1 MLPIG
6 AEKPS
11 LIKAY
16 ALDRAPTVLI
26 GGDSS

>member
-11 LIKAY
+11 PIRRHMLN
-16 ALDRAPTVLI
+16 RVPTAII
-26 GGDSS
+26 GGGSP

>member
-11 LIKAY
+11 LVGACV
-16 ALDRAPTVLI
+16 LDEAMSVMM
-26 GGDSS
+26 GCDSP

>member
-11 LIKAY
+11 PIRRHMLN
-16 ALDRAPTVLI
+16 RASTAII
-26 GGDSS
+26 GGGSP